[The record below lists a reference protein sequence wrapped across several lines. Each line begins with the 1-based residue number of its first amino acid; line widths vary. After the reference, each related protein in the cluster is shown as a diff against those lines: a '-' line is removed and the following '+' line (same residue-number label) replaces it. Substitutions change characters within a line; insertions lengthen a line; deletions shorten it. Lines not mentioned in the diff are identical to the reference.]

1 MMKGFNPMQQV
12 KALQEKMT
20 KIQEE
25 LVAMT
30 VEATA
35 GGGMVTVVMNGRQEL
50 ISLKLEPQVVD
61 PEDIDMLQ
69 DLVVAAVNDALRKS
83 QELAAGE
90 MGKLAGGLNIPGLKI
105 PGLF

>member
-20 KIQEE
+20 KIQEQ
-25 LVAMT
+25 LAAMT

-61 PEDIDMLQ
+61 REDIDMLQ
-69 DLVVAAVNDALRKS
+69 DLIVAAVNDALRKS